1 MPTELAPLYS
11 AAIAPDRTP
20 DLVPDGA
27 EPFVQL
33 AHINKSFAGVR
44 ALEDVHLTIERGRIH
59 CLVGEN
65 GCGKSTLI
73 KVLAGVYPRDS
84 GTVRINGRDYEKMSP
99 IDSIREGI
107 QVIYQDFSL
116 FPNFTVAENIALN
129 EQLADNKRIVNWKQV
144 RQVAQ
149 DALKQIDVSLPLDA
163 RVEEMSVANKQL
175 IAISKALRQNAQL
188 IVMDEPTS
196 ALTEREVRNLFAV
209 IRRLQ
214 ARGIAFLFV
223 SHKLNE
229 VLEISETIMV
239 MRNGHNVSDGDRAE
253 YDHARLVF
261 EMTGQSIREK
271 SYAYTPAPGAHPRLA
286 VDQLTVHGML
296 QDISLRLFPGEI
308 VGITGLLGSG
318 RTELALALFG
328 MLPIASGTI
337 AMDGKPVRIRTIH
350 DAISHGIGY
359 VPEDRLSEGL
369 FLEQSI
375 GNNIVVRIIDRL
387 RGALGLTD
395 KRQVTQQVD
404 HWVDALHIK
413 TGSPELAAKT
423 LSGGNQQRVVLAKWL
438 ASNPRLLILNGPT
451 VGVDIGSKNELHE
464 LMKALAQEG
473 MGLLVISD
481 DIPELLQ
488 VCNRIL
494 LMRHGRIEEE
504 ILPMATNENELAAK
518 LIED

>member
-1 MPTELAPLYS
+1 MSLE
-11 AAIAPDRTP
+11 RTP
-20 DLVPDGA
+20 VLETSAQAEHAPARTTPLVH
-27 EPFVQL
+27 L
-33 AHINKSFAGVR
+33 TNISKSFAGVR
-44 ALEDVHLTIERGRIH
+44 ALEEVDLVIERGRIH

-73 KVLAGVYPRDS
+73 KVLAGVYARD
-84 GTVRINGRDYEKMSP
+84 GGQVRINGRDYERLTP

-116 FPNFTVAENIALN
+116 FPNLTVAENIALN
-129 EQLADNKRIVNWKQV
+129 EQLADNKRVVNWRHVKQV
-144 RQVAQ
+144 AA
-149 DALKQIDVSLPLDA
+149 DALKQVDVNLPLDA

-196 ALTEREVRNLFAV
+196 ALTEREVRNLFSV

-214 ARGIAFLFV
+214 AKGIAFLFV

-239 MRNGHNVSDGDRAE
+239 MRNGRNVSVGNRAD

-271 SYAYTPAPGAHPRLA
+271 SYDYVPTPDAKPRLQ
-286 VDQLTVHGML
+286 VQGLGVRGML
-296 QDISLRLFPGEI
+296 EDISFSLYPGEI

-328 MLPIASGTI
+328 MLPINNGTVTI
-337 AMDGKPVRIRTIH
+337 EGKPVRIHTIH

-375 GNNIVVRIIDRL
+375 GNNVVVRIIDRL

-395 KRQVTQQVD
+395 PRQVTNQVT
-404 HWVDALHIK
+404 HWVGALRIK
-413 TGSPELAAKT
+413 TGSPVLPAKT

-438 ASNPRLLILNGPT
+438 ASNPRILILNGPT

-464 LMKALAQEG
+464 LIKSLAGEG

-494 LMRHGRIEEE
+494 LMRRGRIREE
-504 ILPMATNENELAAK
+504 IVPSTTNENELAAK

>member
-1 MPTELAPLYS
+1 MSPELASPVSLEPARVSDAPL
-11 AAIAPDRTP
+11 
-20 DLVPDGA
+20 
-27 EPFVQL
+27 VQL
-33 AHINKSFAGVR
+33 TQINKSFAGVR
-44 ALEDVHLTIERGRIH
+44 ALEDVDLIIERGRIH

-84 GTVRINGRDYEKMSP
+84 GRVRINGREYERLTP

-116 FPNFTVAENIALN
+116 FPNLTVAENIALN
-129 EQLADNKRIVNWKQV
+129 EELADNKRIVNWRQV
-144 RQVAQ
+144 RQVA
-149 DALKQIDVSLPLDA
+149 DEALKQIDVRLPLDA

-196 ALTEREVRNLFAV
+196 ALTEREVRNLFEV
-209 IRRLQ
+209 IHLLQ
-214 ARGIAFLFV
+214 AKGIAFLFV

-229 VLEISETIMV
+229 VLAISESIMV
-239 MRNGHNVSDGDRAE
+239 MRNGRNVSVGERDE
-253 YDHARLVF
+253 YDHTRLVF

-271 SYAYTPAPGAHPRLA
+271 SYEYTPVPGAQPRLR
-286 VDQLTVHGML
+286 VDKLTAKGIL
-296 QDISLRLFPGEI
+296 KDISFTLYPGEI

-328 MLPIASGTI
+328 MLPIDSGSVEV
-337 AMDGKPVRIRTIH
+337 DGKRVRIRTIH
-350 DAISHGIGY
+350 DAISNGIGY

-375 GNNIVVRIIDRL
+375 GNNVVVRTIDKL
-387 RGALGLTD
+387 RGAFGLTD
-395 KRQVTQQVD
+395 QRQVADQVD
-404 HWVDALHIK
+404 HWVDALRIK
-413 TGSPELAAKT
+413 TGSPALPAKT

-438 ASNPRLLILNGPT
+438 ASNPRVLILNGPT

-464 LMKALAQEG
+464 LIKGLAQEG

-494 LMRHGRIEEE
+494 LMRRGRVEEE
-504 ILPMATNENELAAK
+504 ILPGATNENELAAK